1 MRLGEHD
8 TTRTDDGAHLDVL
21 PHRVEP
27 HEDYNS
33 TILLND
39 IAKMLISMVNF
50 GNTLLKKSFV

>member
-8 TTRTDDGAHLDVL
+8 TRRTDDGAHLDVL

-39 IAKMLISMVNF
+39 IALISMVNF